1 MKKLVAL
8 TLALML
14 ALCACV
20 ANAEETTDDRKEIVM
35 GALTLLNMSEE
46 DYFTLQ
52 KGKIA
57 ALRYLAEQGA
67 YHSQKDV
74 SSMPEDGRVIFYDT
88 LNAML
93 MALEAGDISSAEVPQ
108 CTADYLCAHND
119 KLMARGSYDLE
130 GADDFTKAVAYRIGV
145 GFSFMTTEDKA
156 ALRDEIDQ
164 ALAEMKDDGTL
175 DALIQ
180 AYITDAVNGIPE
192 PVAFTQTD
200 GESVKVAVTGALPP
214 LDYVAADGTPAGFN
228 TAILAEL
235 SVRLNKNFEPVVVD
249 SVGRATALASGR
261 VDLVFWQNG
270 GHVNARHGKP
280 EEAKKQP
287 NEERSA
293 LMKSLSGG
301 FDLDQRRYKDKPDG
315 TITTQPYFSDFL
327 IAVAMK

>member
-93 MALEAGDISSAEVPQ
+93 MAL
-108 CTADYLCAHND
+108 
-119 KLMARGSYDLE
+119 
-130 GADDFTKAVAYRIGV
+130 
-145 GFSFMTTEDKA
+145 
-156 ALRDEIDQ
+156 
-164 ALAEMKDDGTL
+164 
-175 DALIQ
+175 
-180 AYITDAVNGIPE
+180 
-192 PVAFTQTD
+192 
-200 GESVKVAVTGALPP
+200 
-214 LDYVAADGTPAGFN
+214 
-228 TAILAEL
+228 
-235 SVRLNKNFEPVVVD
+235 
-249 SVGRATALASGR
+249 
-261 VDLVFWQNG
+261 
-270 GHVNARHGKP
+270 
-280 EEAKKQP
+280 
-287 NEERSA
+287 
-293 LMKSLSGG
+293 
-301 FDLDQRRYKDKPDG
+301 
-315 TITTQPYFSDFL
+315 
-327 IAVAMK
+327 